1 MVHNYKTFTVIPTVE
16 ASTDYA
22 DGDVLFSPTEISG
35 FFQSENS
42 SAQIVSLL
50 VIDKVAANTSDFTLY
65 FTHVATSFGTVNET
79 ADVTIGTIEEVQAT
93 IPIVNGDW
101 ISGNLDN
108 ANTCMLTD
116 PARDGIGS
124 VVSSYN
130 WARNTFS
137 SSIHIAGI
145 ADEAINCA
153 STTDLIIKIG
163 VKYL

>member
-22 DGDVLFSPTEISG
+22 DGDVLFSPTEITN

-65 FTHVATSFGTVNET
+65 FTHLATSFGSVNAT
-79 ADVTIGTIEEVQAT
+79 ADVAIGTIEEVQAT
-93 IPIVNGDW
+93 IPIINGDW
-101 ISGNLDN
+101 KSGDLDN

-116 PARDGIGS
+116 PATDGIGS
-124 VVSSYN
+124 IVSSYN

-137 SSIHIAGI
+137 TSLYIVGI

-153 STTDLIIKIG
+153 STSDLIIKIG

>member
-1 MVHNYKTFTVIPTVE
+1 MSGYKTFTVIPTVQ
-16 ASTDYA
+16 ATPDYA
-22 DGDVLFSPTEISG
+22 DGDVLFSPTEIPD
-35 FFQSENS
+35 FFPSKNS

-65 FTHVATSFGTVNET
+65 FTPIATSFGTVNAS
-79 ADVTIGTIEEVQAT
+79 ADAAIGVIEEVQET
-93 IPIVNGDW
+93 IPIVEGDW
-101 ISGNLDN
+101 ISANTDN

-116 PARDGIGS
+116 PSADGIGS

-130 WARNTFS
+130 WARNSFS
-137 SSIHIAGI
+137 TSLYIVGI

-153 STTDLIIKIG
+153 STSDLIIKIG

>member
-1 MVHNYKTFTVIPTVE
+1 MKYKTFTVIPTVE
-16 ASTDYA
+16 ATPDYA

-153 STTDLIIKIG
+153 STSDLIFRIG